1 MSVYTYAKILERAKT
16 CQTNVKK
23 NKKNGIDDRWSYYIA
38 KAIIKPH
45 KDIERISVT
54 NAPDP
59 KGTAIHETIKYD
71 DYINIC
77 KRYVAFIEDK
87 ENKKHALPNWVTYKN
102 YKIRP
107 YLLNEI
113 LSRILVY
120 YDEHGKMP
128 SNAKFDSDIY
138 KSTTKKLWSYIT
150 EKGCKG
156 MGQCTSVNCACNS
169 LQQSFYR
176 LTGILVDES
185 TIAGWAGTTS
195 SGTSHAGIE
204 TAVAMFNKKYNK
216 NVKIKWYNFNDL
228 GKTDSERWSKIQS
241 FINNGA
247 MFMHLLYRDQ
257 YGHYEVIKGVNEPL
271 TILNSLGS
279 MCTSVS
285 YCGYIEYREKAV
297 ELRYMKG
304 ISQKSIA
311 VLTNG

>member
-16 CQTNVKK
+16 CQNNVKK
-23 NKKNGIDDRWSYYIA
+23 NKKNGIDDRWSYYMA
-38 KAIIKPH
+38 KAILTPN
-45 KDIERISVT
+45 KDIKRISYT
-54 NAPDP
+54 SAPNP
-59 KGTAIHETIKYD
+59 AGTSISETIEKA
-71 DYINIC
+71 DYMDMC
-77 KRYVAFIEDK
+77 KRLVNFVES
-87 ENKKHALPNWVTYKN
+87 KKKMPNWVTYKN
-102 YKIRP
+102 YKIKP
-107 YLLNEI
+107 DLLTET
-113 LSRILVY
+113 LSRILIY
-120 YDEHGKMP
+120 HSEHKKMP
-128 SNAKFDSDIY
+128 SKVNCKSSVY
-138 KSTTKKLWSYIT
+138 KSTVKKLWSYIT

-156 MGQCTSVNCACNS
+156 MGQCTGYYCACNS

-185 TIAGWAGTTS
+185 TIAGWAGTTT

-216 NVKIKWYNFNDL
+216 NIKLQWFNFNDL
-228 GKTDSERWSKIQS
+228 GKTDAERWNKIQYYINIGAL
-241 FINNGA
+241 FI
-247 MFMHLLYRDQ
+247 HLLYRDA

-304 ISQKSIA
+304 ISQKSVA